1 MTERTYYFSDL
12 LEMDAEV
19 VRCEAQEDSQ
29 FRVQLAETLFHPQ
42 GGGQPADRGTI
53 GDANVLQLIQ
63 EEGELI
69 HITDRAVALGRVH
82 IQIDAALRK
91 MHTRYHSAGH
101 LIAYA
106 GEKFGWLGYKGD
118 HRPGNGRIV
127 FKPQGEPQAVDE
139 AVIAEGVNALVAQD
153 LARVL
158 RDDAGRRMVSWGDLT
173 PYACGGT
180 HVQRTSDVGDIVI
193 TRVKEKKGELSVQ
206 YEVRIDKQAN

>member
-12 LEMDAEV
+12 LEMETEV
-19 VRCEAQEDSQ
+19 VRCEAQEDGQ
-29 FRVQLAETLFHPQ
+29 FRVQLAATLFHPQ
-42 GGGQPADRGTI
+42 GGGQPADQGTI
-53 GDANVLQLIQ
+53 GDANVHQLIQ

-91 MHTRYHSAGH
+91 LHTRYHSAGH

-106 GEKFGWLGYKGD
+106 GVKFGWLGYKGD

-139 AVIAEGVNALVAQD
+139 AIIAEGVDALVAQD

-158 RDDAGRRMVSWGDLT
+158 QDDAGRRMVSWGDLT

-180 HVQRTSDVGDIVI
+180 HVQRTGDVGDIVI

-206 YEVRIDKQAN
+206 YEVRD

>member
-1 MTERTYYFSDL
+1 MERTYYFSDL
-12 LEMDAEV
+12 LEMDTEV
-19 VRCEAQEDSQ
+19 LRCEVQEDGL
-29 FRVQLAETLFHPQ
+29 FRVQLAATLFHPQ
-42 GGGQPADRGTI
+42 GGGQPADKGRI

-63 EEGELI
+63 QEGELI
-69 HITDRAVALGRVH
+69 HITDREVALGRVH

-91 MHTRYHSAGH
+91 LHTRYHSAGH

-106 GEKFGWLGYKGD
+106 GEKFGWFGYKGD

-139 AVIAEGVNALVAQD
+139 AIIAEGVDALVAQD

-180 HVQRTSDVGDIVI
+180 HVQRTGDVGDIVI

-206 YEVRIDKQAN
+206 YEVRD

>member
-1 MTERTYYFSDL
+1 MMERTYYFSDL
-12 LEMDAEV
+12 LEMDTEV
-19 VRCEAQEDSQ
+19 LRCEVQEDGL
-29 FRVQLAETLFHPQ
+29 FRVQLAATLFHPQ
-42 GGGQPADRGTI
+42 GGGQPADKGRI

-63 EEGELI
+63 QEGELI
-69 HITDRAVALGRVH
+69 HITDREVALGRVH

-91 MHTRYHSAGH
+91 LHTRYHSAGH

-106 GEKFGWLGYKGD
+106 GEKFGWFGYKGD

-139 AVIAEGVNALVAQD
+139 AIIAEGVDALVAQD

-180 HVQRTSDVGDIVI
+180 HVQRTGDVGDIVI

-206 YEVRIDKQAN
+206 YEVRD